1 MINRGILFWVFAAI
15 LTGIG
20 LFLVKYNEQQL
31 EDRLAGLNRQIVENQ
46 RSTQVLRVEVSH
58 LGDLNRMERLNDK
71 YLRLQP
77 IAPRQIGTIEQFPLR
92 RQDGQV
98 VTTNTGTAGNDAP
111 STTDAPSASATA
123 RRVAANQGAGTAM
136 PAPPMP
142 APGRG
147 RDAIAEP
154 VTAGVTEDDESAAP
168 PPPTPPAARRPG
180 GGR

>member
-1 MINRGILFWVFAAI
+1 MINRGILFWVVVAI

-20 LFLVKYNEQQL
+20 LFMVKYNEQQL
-31 EDRLAGLNRQIVENQ
+31 EERLAGLNRQIVENQ
-46 RSTQVLRVEVSH
+46 RATQILRVEVAH
-58 LGDLNRMERLNDK
+58 LGDLNRIERLNDK

-77 IAPRQIGTIEQFPLR
+77 IGARQIGAIEQFPLR

-98 VTTNTGTAGNDAP
+98 VTTNTGKAGNDAP

-136 PAPPMP
+136 PAPSMP
-142 APGRG
+142 APGRS

-154 VTAGVTEDDESAAP
+154 VTSAVIEDDDPPAP
-168 PPPTPPAARRPG
+168 PPPSPPAVRRTG
-180 GGR
+180 GGK